1 MADQTQNQSGMPNPN
16 DDTANRQP
24 QQFERSTGQSGGS
37 FDSDTSLT
45 DRVREHMTVVGP
57 DGQTCGKVDS
67 VDGGRIK
74 LTRNDSADGQHHYLD
89 ASHIEG
95 IEGDQI
101 RLIRTPDWNTGDS
114 GESSRA
120 M

>member
-1 MADQTQNQSGMPNPN
+1 MADQTQNQNGMPNPN
-16 DDTANRQP
+16 DDSANRQP
-24 QQFERSTGQSGGS
+24 QQFERASGQSGGAS
-37 FDSDTSLT
+37 GSDTNLT
-45 DRVREHMTVVGP
+45 DQVREHMNVIGP
-57 DGQTCGKVDS
+57 DGATVGKVDS
-67 VDGGRIK
+67 FDGGRIK
-74 LTRNDSADGQHHYLD
+74 LTRHDSADGQHHYLD

-101 RLIRTPDWNTGDS
+101 RLIRTPDWNSDS